1 VDVQLE
7 KDSIVVRDNGP
18 GITRKIIKGALD
30 YDVRISD
37 KKHYIAPTRGQL
49 GNALKSV
56 IAAPFVATEDKSVIA
71 VAARGRRDI
80 IEVHLDRI
88 AQKQKITCTTTR
100 ESTEIGTFLKICWP
114 EVACYFER
122 NYHEDLYRFYTL
134 NDAIAE
140 LIEDYRALNPHVSFT
155 FNKV

>member
-1 VDVQLE
+1 TWRVPFTTSRSLEFFFEDELTTQIGYPKGLWPLVLTKELIDNAIDACEVAATNSIEVDVQLE

-49 GNALKSV
+49 GNALKCV
-56 IAAPFVATEDKSVIA
+56 IAAPFVATEDKSVIE

-80 IEVHLDRI
+80 IEVQLDRI
-88 AQKQKITCTTTR
+88 AQKPKI
-100 ESTEIGTFLKICWP
+100 
-114 EVACYFER
+114 
-122 NYHEDLYRFYTL
+122 
-134 NDAIAE
+134 
-140 LIEDYRALNPHVSFT
+140 
-155 FNKV
+155 